1 MTHNPLGKSLLRVC
15 TLYIDPQ
22 NFNMLRPVNG
32 VDGVPGSE
40 EAAVAAVALVDEG
53 VAARAALDHRV
64 EVPARPLARVLLVAP
79 RRALV
84 LQQPV
89 QQSGY
94 GGRQWFISFTSL
106 NM

>member
-1 MTHNPLGKSLLRVC
+1 M
-15 TLYIDPQ
+15 YIDPH
-22 NFNMLRPVNG
+22 NMKLLWTIWTCWPVDG
-32 VDGVPGSE
+32 VDGVPGAE

-64 EVPARPLARVLLVAP
+64 EVPARPLARVLLGAL

-84 LQQPV
+84 LQHPV
-89 QQSGY
+89 QQSVY
-94 GGRQWFISFTSL
+94 GGGGAMLQCFISFTSL

>member
-1 MTHNPLGKSLLRVC
+1 MLIRREYETPV
-15 TLYIDPQ
+15 
-22 NFNMLRPVNG
+22 NMLTVDRPVDG

-64 EVPARPLARVLLVAP
+64 EVPARPLARVLLVAL

-84 LQQPV
+84 LRQAV
-89 QQSGY
+89 QHNSVR
-94 GGRQWFISFTSL
+94 GGANASSVL
-106 NM
+106 PL